1 MSGSDHPPVAFYCVS
16 NDRYFLGA
24 VAMLNS
30 LRLQGHAEPVFL
42 LDCGLTPAQRELVAT
57 QATVVQATAD
67 SLPFLLK
74 TEAPLRHPA
83 EVMVLIDAD
92 MIVTRP
98 LGELIEKAA
107 AGQVVAFRN
116 DYERFHPEWG
126 ELLGLGEARRQASI
140 SSGLVFMGGS
150 LGVEILR
157 LMDRSQ
163 RRVESEFTSDGGRVF
178 HPAFLTLDQD
188 ILNAVL
194 CTSVTPERITA
205 LEYRLA
211 PTPPFTGLR
220 LVDEANLCCAY
231 EDGQRTYV
239 LHHLAQK
246 PWLRPMHHGI
256 YSRLLVR
263 LLLADDVPVRVPES
277 QLPLRM
283 RSGTAARLVRAWVD
297 ARDLIGWRVR
307 DLLPESLISRF
318 DARRQRR
325 GA

>member
-1 MSGSDHPPVAFYCVS
+1 M
-16 NDRYFLGA
+16 
-24 VAMLNS
+24 
-30 LRLQGHAEPVFL
+30 
-42 LDCGLTPAQRELVAT
+42 
-57 QATVVQATAD
+57 
-67 SLPFLLK
+67 
-74 TEAPLRHPA
+74 
-83 EVMVLIDAD
+83 
-92 MIVTRP
+92 
-98 LGELIEKAA
+98 
-107 AGQVVAFRN
+107 VAFRN

-140 SSGLVFMGGS
+140 CSGLVFMGGS
-150 LGVEILR
+150 LGGEILR

-163 RRVESEFTSDGGRVF
+163 RRVESEFTSDGGSVF

-231 EDGQRTYV
+231 GDGQRTYV
-239 LHHLAQK
+239 LHHLARK
-246 PWLRPMHHGI
+246 PWLEPMGHGI

-263 LLLADDVPVRVPES
+263 LLLADDAAVRVPES

-283 RSGTAARLVRAWVD
+283 RGGPAARLARAWVD
-297 ARDLIGWRVR
+297 ARDRIGWYVRGLMPEALMGRV
-307 DLLPESLISRF
+307 
-318 DARRQRR
+318 DARRRRR
-325 GA
+325 GAS